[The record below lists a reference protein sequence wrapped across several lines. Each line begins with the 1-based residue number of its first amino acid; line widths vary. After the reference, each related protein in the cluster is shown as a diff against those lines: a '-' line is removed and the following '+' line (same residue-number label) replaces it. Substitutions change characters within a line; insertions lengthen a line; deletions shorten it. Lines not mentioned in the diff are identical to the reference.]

1 DRNGGGTLPAAAG
14 RGIETTRHAVNV
26 GGADYTLVL
35 TQDATERRAAE
46 DALFELAYFD
56 ELTHGPTRRRLETAA
71 ASAHLTPPAPTD
83 A

>member
-1 DRNGGGTLPAAAG
+1 TLYRNDGGTLPAAAG
-14 RGIETTRHAVNV
+14 RVIETTRHAVNV

-56 ELTHGPTRRRLETAA
+56 ELTHLPNRRLIETLIARLIA
-71 ASAHLTPPAPTD
+71 
-83 A
+83 